1 MFSGRIPGIHLQ
13 ADKMFNNPA
22 INRFLTAFTLAMGI
36 TVASAQEY
44 VGGVLTGSTVYSPAL
59 NPIIVVEP
67 LIVPANVVLT
77 IEPGT
82 RLYFM
87 IGSSL
92 RTEGGELI
100 ARGTPEQPISFLP
113 QTDNKWDGISFSGSE
128 TGLDE
133 NGNYLSGSILEYI
146 SISQTTTGLKLSD
159 TSHILARQINIT
171 VSDFGITLQSGS
183 SLQLFHSTVD
193 QCSYGMYIKDSDDN
207 IIDNCTITNCDIGVF
222 YPSNSNS
229 NYNRLSNNN
238 LSYHRNIALFM
249 SIGQGHIQYNEIHG
263 NTVTH
268 NNIGLHIGNGGQAD
282 QGFNVI
288 SSNIVQFNDIGI
300 KLSQDAD
307 TLRNNLVAG
316 NVTGML
322 ISKAGYNVIESNIVK
337 DNTGW
342 GMHLTDASQENRIS
356 ANTVTGN
363 AHGVLVTH
371 KDFKYSVNNTFE
383 YNLLS
388 GNLNETFLFEAGP
401 QHPLRFN
408 SILGPPDTHIF
419 VNHFET
425 DIYAQNNWWGTT
437 DTTGIDSLI
446 YDFHDNEI
454 YGEVVYKPFSE
465 TPDPQSPLSKPA
477 LVVKRRAGNHIL
489 VDWKPNSESDIA
501 GYRVYFGE
509 EGSEGFSGSIDVGS
523 DTTCI
528 LENLALADPVAVTAY
543 DTDADGSWDQTEG
556 HESDYSYAIAGPYSG
571 TDTIV
576 CQGSSYNIADATSL
590 YIDNVEWTTSGDGIF
605 SDATEINPVYTPG
618 SEDIANGSVDLTLLQ
633 TAEGLQLSDGFTLN
647 INGVPFLYA
656 GNDTTVFRHEA
667 YTALTASAENFTRVN
682 WETMG
687 DGVFS
692 DPGLLNCLY
701 QPGDNDILN
710 GGVQLIVNLESACG
724 SLRDTLLLGIIPSYS
739 IHGSIRMNNNQIAD
753 AVVVAVRD
761 GTSGFRAV
769 EATSS
774 DAAGKFLFENLA
786 SGNYYLYALS
796 DPENFP
802 QRLPT
807 YYAMSPRWQKAH
819 LLPVETDVFDVDIEL
834 LPVDTQIPAGAGS
847 ISGFFNYLGD
857 GGDDDKL
864 YTQAWFG
871 KQENLPGGNS
881 AIPAANHI
889 VLLMNAGFTRI
900 FGWALTASDGS
911 FSFNNLPFGSYRL
924 WGEKAG
930 YTNSTFPL
938 IVLSDEN
945 KDVEGVLIILNQK
958 NIEITVPE
966 NELPGSVKGLV
977 YPNPAS
983 GKIRLNPSFISPDES
998 FELSVYS
1005 AEGVLAGRISSLSG
1019 LPEGTGEI
1027 DISGFKPGIYMVVL
1041 NRSTGETSTQ
1051 KLVVAGER

>member
-1 MFSGRIPGIHLQ
+1 
-13 ADKMFNNPA
+13 MFNNPA

-36 TVASAQEY
+36 TVGSAQEY
-44 VGGVLTGSTVYSPAL
+44 VGGVLTGNTVYTPAL
-59 NPIIVVEP
+59 NPVIVVEP
-67 LIVPANVVLT
+67 LIVPDSVVLT

-100 ARGTPEQPISFLP
+100 ARGTPDQPISFLP
-113 QTDNKWDGISFSGSE
+113 QTDNKWDGISFSRSE

-133 NGNYLSGSILEYI
+133 SGNYVSGSILEYI

-159 TSHILARQINIT
+159 TSLILARQISIT

-183 SLQLFHSTVD
+183 SLYLYHSVVD
-193 QCSYGMYIKDSDDN
+193 QCSYGMYIKDSDNN
-207 IIDNCTITNCDIGVF
+207 IIDNCSITNCDIGVF

-229 NYNRLSNNN
+229 NYNQLTNNN

-249 SIGQGHIQYNEIHG
+249 SIGQGHIQFNKIHG

-322 ISKAGYNVIESNIVK
+322 ISKAGYNLIESNIVK

-342 GMHLTDASQENRIS
+342 GMHLTDASLGNRIS

-408 SILGPPDTHIF
+408 SILGPLGSPIF
-419 VNHFET
+419 VNRFET
-425 DIYAQNNWWGTT
+425 DIFAQNNWWGTT
-437 DTTGIDSLI
+437 DTTSIDSMI
-446 YDFHDNEI
+446 FDFHDNEI
-454 YGEVVYKPFSE
+454 YGEVFYKPVSE
-465 TPDPQSPLSKPA
+465 TPDPQSPMMKPA
-477 LVVKRRAGNHIL
+477 LVIKRRAGDHIL
-489 VDWKPNSESDIA
+489 VDWKPNTESDIA

-509 EGSEGFSGSIDVGS
+509 AGSEGFGGFIDVGS

-543 DTDADGSWDQTEG
+543 DTDADGISDQTEG
-556 HESDYSYAIAGPYSG
+556 HESDYSYAVAGPYSG

-576 CQGSSYNIADATSL
+576 CQGSAYIIADATSL
-590 YIDNVEWTTSGDGIF
+590 YTDNLEWISSGDGNF
-605 SDATEINPVYTPG
+605 SNATEINPVYTPG
-618 SEDIANGSVDLTLLQ
+618 PADIANGSVNLTLIQ
-633 TAEGLQLSDGFTLN
+633 TAEGLQLSDGFTLS
-647 INGVPFLYA
+647 IGGIPFLFA

-667 YTALTASAENFTRVN
+667 YTALTAAADNYTMLN

-692 DPGLLNCLY
+692 DPGLLNCSY

-724 SLRDTLLLGIIPSYS
+724 SLRDTLILGIIPSYS
-739 IHGSIRMNNNQIAD
+739 IHGKVSMDHNQIAD

-786 SGNYYLYALS
+786 AGNYYLYALC
-796 DPENFP
+796 DPEYFP

-807 YYAMSPRWQKAH
+807 YYSMSSRWQKAH
-819 LLPVETDVFDVDIEL
+819 LLSVETDVYDVDIEL
-834 LPVDTQIPAGAGS
+834 LTVDTEIPEGAGS
-847 ISGFFNYLGD
+847 ISGYFNYLGD
-857 GGDDDKL
+857 EGVDDKL
-864 YTQAWFG
+864 YAQPWFG
-871 KQENLPGGNS
+871 DQGSFPSGNN
-881 AIPAANHI
+881 AAPAANHI
-889 VLLMNAGFTRI
+889 VLLMNAGFSRI

-938 IVLSDEN
+938 IVLSGEN
-945 KDVEGVLIILNQK
+945 KDIEGVLIILNQK
-958 NIEITVPE
+958 NIEISIPE
-966 NELPGSVKGLV
+966 SEIPVSHSGLV
-977 YPNPAS
+977 YPNPTS
-983 GKIRLNPSFISPDES
+983 GKITFNSSLISPDES
-998 FELSVYS
+998 FDLRVYT
-1005 AEGVLAGRISSLSG
+1005 AEGILAGRISSLSG
-1019 LPEGTGEI
+1019 LPQGTGEM
-1027 DISGFKPGIYMVVL
+1027 DISGFEPGMYMVVFT
-1041 NRSTGETSTQ
+1041 RGTGETSTQ
-1051 KLVVAGER
+1051 KIVVAGQR